1 MSSAVAASM
10 TPQDVYDRL
19 MAARRGDPV
28 EDTLARILASWTL
41 GDGAMPRW
49 LGLGRER
56 FEEMMQAHFPGLPS
70 DALSEVEATLDVERQ
85 LEMAD
90 LQKLLLQHRTDPHSD
105 AQALMADIVVVGC
118 MGNDHL
124 WQDLGLWCRA
134 DLSKLM
140 NDNFAPLAARNDRD
154 MKWKKFLYKQLCETE
169 GIYTCRSPS
178 CEVCVDY
185 TVCFGPEE

>member
-1 MSSAVAASM
+1 VSASAKSM
-10 TPQDVYDRL
+10 ATPQDVYAEL

-28 EDTLARILASWTL
+28 EDTLARIIASWSL
-41 GDGAMPRW
+41 GIGAMPQW

-56 FEEMMQAHFPGLPS
+56 FERLLHTHFPGLPPHALPQAGGAV
-70 DALSEVEATLDVERQ
+70 DAERQ
-85 LEMAD
+85 DEMQD
-90 LQKLLLQHRTDPHSD
+90 LHRLLMQHRSD
-105 AQALMADIVVVGC
+105 NSESQAAMADIVVAGC
-118 MGNDHL
+118 MGDDHL

-140 NDNFAPLAARNDRD
+140 SDNFAPLAARNERD

-178 CEVCVDY
+178 CEVCADY
-185 TVCFGPEE
+185 AACFGPEE